1 MNFTAV
7 VMLVTRIFAYFVTFS
22 VLCILTLILKY
33 WKLQQKSTQRRPHLF
48 EAAESNPVWKVK
60 LSPFSSMSGKVSRRG
75 DKRAKL
81 NQTFPSCQFQLAET
95 LPISVF
101 GKKNAEDNPKNIPMH
116 QVCFMG
122 HF

>member
-1 MNFTAV
+1 
-7 VMLVTRIFAYFVTFS
+7 MLVTRIFAYFVSFS
-22 VLCILTLILKY
+22 VLCTLTLILKY
-33 WKLQQKSTQRRPHLF
+33 LKLQESTQRRPHLF

-101 GKKNAEDNPKNIPMH
+101 GKKNAGEPKNIPMH
-116 QVCFMG
+116 QV
-122 HF
+122 